1 MSNLIDKNTHHPAAG
16 QQPTTTQPKEAKP
29 ARPQVPAKS
38 APEVAKESF
47 STQRAPS
54 QFAPKSTGPMAGA
67 FVTQGTQA
75 ARAPAPAKT
84 TNALTEH
91 QEVLDAASNVMA
103 KTEGKTRLA
112 RLSAGMA
119 TVGAVGLSIAMPP
132 LAIPAVLGALT
143 VGPSAGLLARRS
155 NQQTV
160 KRDAGLQKDVDTLKS
175 ARDRLKGRGD
185 LSQMETDT
193 LAMAEKALKI

>member
-1 MSNLIDKNTHHPAAG
+1 MSNLIDKNTQHPAAG
-16 QQPTTTQPKEAKP
+16 QQPTTTQTKEAKP
-29 ARPQVPAKS
+29 AQPQVAPKQ
-38 APEVAKESF
+38 APEAPRESF

-54 QFAPKSTGPMAGA
+54 QFAAKSAGPMAGA
-67 FVTQGTQA
+67 FTSQGAQPS
-75 ARAPAPAKT
+75 RATAPTKT

-112 RLSAGMA
+112 RFSAGMA
-119 TVGAVGLSIAMPP
+119 TVGAVGLSLAMPP

-143 VGPSAGLLARRS
+143 LGPSAGLLARRS

-160 KRDAGLQKDVDTLKS
+160 RRDAGLQKNVDTLKS